1 MASTPLVEAQSVH
14 KVFRTGQVK
23 VHALRGVTLQFYP
36 GEFTS
41 IMGPSGSGKS
51 TLLNLIGC
59 LDRPTKGE
67 IFIAGESTRRLS
79 DSALADLRNRTIGFV
94 FQDFSLLPQLTA
106 LENVELPLI
115 YRGMP
120 GKRRREKALR
130 ALEQVGLL
138 PRAHHRP
145 AQLSGGEQQR
155 VAIARALVGEPSLIL
170 ADEPTGALDSRNGQA
185 IMAIFQ
191 RLNREQ
197 GLTILQVTHDE
208 QIARHSRRIVRLRDG
223 TVVAE
228 EAVAEPLLA
237 QEMEAVE
244 EEGA

>member
-1 MASTPLVEAQSVH
+1 MEGAPIVEAQAVH
-14 KVFRTGQVK
+14 KVFRFGQVK
-23 VHALRGVTLQFYP
+23 VHALRGVSLAFFP

-67 IFIAGESTRRLS
+67 ILIAGESTRRLS

-106 LENVELPLI
+106 EQNVALPLI
-115 YRGMP
+115 YRGIP
-120 GKRRREKALR
+120 GRRRRERALQ

-138 PRAHHRP
+138 PRAHHKP

-155 VAIARALVGEPSLIL
+155 VAIARALVGEPALIL
-170 ADEPTGALDSRNGQA
+170 ADEPTGALDSRNSQG
-185 IMAIFQ
+185 IMAVFQ
-191 RLNREQ
+191 RLNQQ
-197 GLTILQVTHDE
+197 GLTIIQVTHDE
-208 QIARHSRRIVRLRDG
+208 QIAHHSRRIVRLRDG
-223 TVVAE
+223 SVVVE
-228 EAVAEPLLA
+228 EEVREPFVA
-237 QEMEAVE
+237 QEPAEVE